1 MIKKLVKNEID
12 YILKKSPK
20 YIFKII
26 YKKYHKEKNDI
37 LQKYELYRYSYK
49 FNKDT
54 FDINN
59 KEIEYCIINKGAW
72 EYRIF
77 NICFLNNM
85 LGNIIYI
92 LSNNKVPVIDVKNKM
107 SNENIWELFLEQP
120 FISKAENIDKS
131 DNITTCDIDESI
143 FHPNFDSIYKKD
155 ELKIWCKIYK
165 EFVIFNKNTKEYIDN
180 EYNTLIS
187 KDKKVL
193 GVLCRGTDYTSLKPK
208 WHPIQPAVED
218 VIELAKEKMKELNLE
233 YIYLATEEK
242 RIEEKFKESFPGKI
256 ITNKRNYYDDKY
268 YSNKDINIIAQ
279 VHFDRENDDYYKGL
293 EYISSLTILSRCNAL
308 IAGNCGGTCA
318 AIYMNNMMYE
328 YTHVFDLGL
337 YGIDDV

>member
-59 KEIEYCIINKGAW
+59 KEKGYCIINSGVW

-92 LSNNKVPVIDVKNKM
+92 LSNNKVPAIDVKNKI

-165 EFVIFNKNTKEYIDN
+165 EFVVFNKNTKEYIDN
-180 EYNTLIS
+180 EYNTLIP
-187 KDKKVL
+187 KNKKVL

-208 WHPIQPAVED
+208 WHPIQPSVED

-242 RIEEKFKESFPGKI
+242 HIEEKFKESFPGKI

-268 YSNKDINIIAQ
+268 YSNNDINLIGQ

-308 IAGNCGGTCA
+308 IGGNCGGTCA
-318 AIYMNNMMYE
+318 AIYMNNMRYE

>member
-49 FNKDT
+49 FNKDI

-59 KEIEYCIINKGAW
+59 KETEYCIINKGVW
-72 EYRIF
+72 EYRMF

-165 EFVIFNKNTKEYIDN
+165 EFVVFNKNTKEYIDN
-180 EYNTLIS
+180 EYNTLIP

-218 VIELAKEKMKELNLE
+218 VIELAKEKMKEFNLE

-268 YSNKDINIIAQ
+268 YSNNDINLIGQ

-293 EYISSLTILSRCNAL
+293 EYISSLTILSRSNAL
-308 IAGNCGGTCA
+308 IGGNCGGTCA